1 MKKLKVKHWLH
12 HSNVIMSNFLAS
24 HSNYLLR
31 KYPHREKSDL
41 KEKIDYETATS
52 NFFYPNYLSRKKT
65 IKSNIKVLI
74 IDYETVNDIVKLFT
88 KSPKLFDKEAF
99 KLLKSN
105 LKDNTFLHSKETER
119 NLVFQY

>member
-1 MKKLKVKHWLH
+1 MSRKKTIKSNIKVL
-12 HSNVIMSNFLAS
+12 I
-24 HSNYLLR
+24 
-31 KYPHREKSDL
+31 
-41 KEKIDYETATS
+41 IDYETVKS
-52 NFFYPNYLSRKKT
+52 NRQTFFTQNYLLRKKT